1 MSAPSLS
8 HVQLFATPRTA
19 ARQAP
24 LSMGSSK
31 LECQSGCHFLL
42 PLSYLA
48 VVGFFVCLFSVW
60 FWVVGAGG
68 RDASNTFFYKLLT
81 SDVERYA
88 VGTGRTMMVLM
99 EKRFL
104 GRR

>member
-1 MSAPSLS
+1 M
-8 HVQLFATPRTA
+8 
-19 ARQAP
+19 
-24 LSMGSSK
+24 
-31 LECQSGCHFLL
+31 
-42 PLSYLA
+42 A
-48 VVGFFVCLFSVW
+48 VVGFFLFVCLFSVW

-88 VGTGRTMMVLM
+88 VGTGKTMMVLM

>member
-1 MSAPSLS
+1 M
-8 HVQLFATPRTA
+8 
-19 ARQAP
+19 
-24 LSMGSSK
+24 
-31 LECQSGCHFLL
+31 GCHFLL

-48 VVGFFVCLFSVW
+48 VVLGFVFVFVL

-68 RDASNTFFYKLLT
+68 RDASDTFFYKLLT

-88 VGTGRTMMVLM
+88 VGTGKTMRVLM

>member
-1 MSAPSLS
+1 M
-8 HVQLFATPRTA
+8 
-19 ARQAP
+19 
-24 LSMGSSK
+24 
-31 LECQSGCHFLL
+31 GCHCLL

-48 VVGFFVCLFSVW
+48 VVGFCFVLVLVW

-68 RDASNTFFYKLLT
+68 RDASDTFFYKLLT
-81 SDVERYA
+81 SDVERHA
-88 VGTGRTMMVLM
+88 VGTGKTMMVLM